1 MSHGVSLNKT
11 KQLISEILY
20 ISGPPFIR
28 LILLQ
33 SAEGFWQ
40 LTYAFARIIGL
51 PLVQLELAAP
61 FVDSTMIPLAEQDD
75 RLGIDCYY
83 DSLALWATA
92 LALVHLKRKWTSH
105 EKDWELV
112 AVKAEA
118 WLKRQTFPQG
128 FGYTDVILAAK
139 QAIVLLEQK
148 YRSRAKSEPVGLI
161 E

>member
-1 MSHGVSLNKT
+1 VCCKSALTRIVLP
-11 KQLISEILY
+11 L
-20 ISGPPFIR
+20 GPPFIR

-33 SAEGFWQ
+33 YAEGFWQ

-92 LALVHLKRKWTSH
+92 LALVYLKRKWTSH
-105 EKDWELV
+105 EKDWELI
-112 AVKAEA
+112 AIKAEA
-118 WLKRQTFPQG
+118 WLQRQTFPQG
-128 FGYTDVILAAK
+128 FGYIDVMLAAK